1 MKIPIK
7 LVRTVAAVS
16 LLAGAPVFAGS
27 FTTDFS
33 PGSTGYTLAG
43 TSTPPAPPGGYLT
56 NYAGVNRAVLAPN
69 ASISAGSVT
78 VWDSAL
84 DNSQAI
90 ESFVANFKLLMGPG
104 SADAADGVSFNFG
117 PDITDGLVSNE
128 EGPGGT
134 AVTVSFDIY
143 DNGVANEFGAPSTPA
158 VDILFGGVVIASHAY
173 AKADM
178 VTSQLEDVSIRL
190 TRAGKVSVVYKGEII
205 HTNVFIPG
213 WAPTKGLFN
222 LSSRSSGESCEQEV
236 ANLSI
241 NTVLQG
247 AAVAPTILTNP
258 ANATV
263 NERGSTNFTV
273 VVDGTA
279 PFSFQWTDN
288 GADISGANGVTFT
301 MGPIPYTENNH
312 LIRARVTNP
321 ANPTTGVTS
330 GAATLTV
337 IRDTTPPTV
346 LRANANMSGT
356 MVTVV
361 YSEPVTD
368 TALDVANYGIDQG
381 GTINSASRLDASRV
395 ILNMPPGSPL
405 PGGLSFILSIHGV
418 QDTASSPPNT
428 IAPTQVPFRTYVFQ
442 VGAATHKMYN
452 GFDDNHGTLADLQA
466 DPRYPNN
473 PDRQDIMTR
482 FEYPANGINV
492 DPADPIQDYTDTLE
506 CYFIPPTTNDYVFY
520 VAASDINDLYLSTDV
535 DPVNMVMI
543 AHLNFDWTNPRGWME
558 PQCDTTNTNGMRSDW
573 FTGNMWPGA
582 GDPASGNALIH
593 LDGGQRYYMF
603 AVHHCFSWSGEGDF
617 AVTYTYAGA
626 SPPAAGDAPLLT
638 GSVIGNYLDPTGAS
652 VTFSEQPTSVT
663 ILDGGT
669 ATFTGLA
676 TGQSLY
682 GTNVVTYQ
690 WQSAPKGSSTFT
702 DIPGET
708 LNSYTTPVLHVPD
721 SGTQYKL
728 LAMLAGLVQPSS
740 VATVTV
746 TAETVPTLTITRNSD
761 GTFTLTYTGTLYS
774 SPTVTGTYNP
784 VSGASNPW
792 TVNPKPTS
800 APAAQYYR
808 AGP

>member
-1 MKIPIK
+1 MKMPK
-7 LVRTVAAVS
+7 GLVRTLLAAG

-69 ASISAGSVT
+69 VSISAGSVT

-90 ESFVANFKLLMGPG
+90 ESFVANFKLLLGPG

-117 PDITDGLVSNE
+117 PDIYDGQIGTE
-128 EGPGGT
+128 EGTGPT
-134 AVTVSFDIY
+134 ALTVSFDIY
-143 DNGVANEFGAPSTPA
+143 DNGVADEFGAPSTPA

-173 AKADM
+173 DKADM

-222 LSSRSSGESCEQEV
+222 LSSLSGGESCEQEV
-236 ANLSI
+236 AGLSI

-247 AAVAPTILTNP
+247 AAVAPAILANP
-258 ANATV
+258 ASATV

-288 GADISGANGVTFT
+288 GADISGANNVTFT

-321 ANPTTGVTS
+321 ANQTTGVTS

-346 LRANANMSGT
+346 LKANASVSGT
-356 MVTVV
+356 LVTVV

-381 GTINSASRLDASRV
+381 VTINSASRLDASRV
-395 ILNMPPGSPL
+395 VLNLLTPMPR
-405 PGGLSFILSIHGV
+405 GLSYTLSIHDV

-428 IAPTQVPFRTYVFQ
+428 MAPTQVHFRTYVFQ
-442 VGAATHKMYN
+442 VGAATHKMYS
-452 GFDDNHGTLADLQA
+452 GFNDNQYTLDVLQG
-466 DPRYPNN
+466 DPRFPNN
-473 PDRQDIMTR
+473 PDRQDVMTR
-482 FEYPANGINV
+482 FEYPADGININ
-492 DPADPIQDYTDTLE
+492 PADPIQDYSDTLE

-520 VAASDINDLYLSTDV
+520 VAGSDTIDLYLSPDA
-535 DPVNMVMI
+535 DPAKMVI
-543 AHLNFDWTNPRGWME
+543 ITSVWDWTVPRGWME
-558 PQCDTTNTNGMRSDW
+558 PLSGPGDTNGFRSDW
-573 FTGNMWPGA
+573 YTGNLWPGA
-582 GDPASGNALIH
+582 GDPSTGNAFIH
-593 LDGGQRYYMF
+593 LDGGQQYYLF
-603 AVHHCFSWSGEGDF
+603 ADHHCFSWSGEGQF
-617 AVTYTYAGA
+617 AATYTYAGDP
-626 SPPAAGDAPLLT
+626 PPAVGDAPLLT
-638 GSVIGNYLDPTGAS
+638 GSVIGSYVDPA
-652 VTFSEQPTSVT
+652 V
-663 ILDGGT
+663 
-669 ATFTGLA
+669 
-676 TGQSLY
+676 
-682 GTNVVTYQ
+682 
-690 WQSAPKGSSTFT
+690 
-702 DIPGET
+702 
-708 LNSYTTPVLHVPD
+708 
-721 SGTQYKL
+721 
-728 LAMLAGLVQPSS
+728 
-740 VATVTV
+740 
-746 TAETVPTLTITRNSD
+746 TVPTLTITRNSD

-792 TVNPKPTS
+792 TVNPKATS
-800 APAAQYYR
+800 ASATQYYR
-808 AGP
+808 AVP